1 MKAHSAYNFGRKECD
16 VRVDS
21 QDPCSLEF
29 VDATVFV
36 PGGMCE
42 PVFEIGVGS
51 LASDAGRGPNQEAL
65 FCTDF
70 EFEEQDQLR

>member
-1 MKAHSAYNFGRKECD
+1 MTSGLINKTL
-16 VRVDS
+16 
-21 QDPCSLEF
+21 CSSEF

-36 PGGMCE
+36 PDGMCE